1 MNFSEISITD
11 SIIKFLQNNI
21 TPSLSIC
28 DANIIL
34 RNTCGIVNFFSKE
47 NELYSI
53 INESKN
59 YTRQKIAEDKVE
71 YGDFQTNIIL
81 AKRITQ
87 KLQQNNI
94 SPRIILEPTC
104 GQGNFIIASLVN
116 FDKIEKI
123 YAIEIQEKYIWQ
135 AKFNILDF
143 FLTNTNTS
151 KPEIN
156 IIHSSYFNFDINS
169 IREFIKNKEL
179 LIIGNPPWV
188 TNSTLS
194 QINSNNIPQKSNFK
208 NHKGFDAIT
217 GKSNFD
223 IAEYIT
229 LDLIK
234 HFGNINGHLAFLI
247 KNTVINN
254 IIYDQLKS
262 KLPIANI
269 QKQNIDCKK
278 EFNVSVDASLFICS
292 LNSKPDYICTETNFY
307 TSEKKRYFGWNNDK
321 FMSNIS
327 DSDNNIDGHCH
338 FEWRQG
344 VKHDCSKIM
353 ELTYIDNKFH
363 NKSNDIFDLEEELV
377 YPILK
382 SSDLKATTAP
392 HSRRYTIVTQKYV
405 GQDTSYIKNYP
416 LTYEYLYKNIDL
428 FRNRKSKIYK
438 NKYDFSIFGIG
449 EYSFKPY
456 KVAISGLYKTYHF
469 CLVKPQDGKPVMLD
483 DTCYFIGFDNLEQAE
498 LIWNILNTDIVS
510 DFLKSITFTDAKRMI
525 TKDILMRIDFQK
537 IIASGDNE
545 INKLLPKYKNLKL
558 ANNNSQLNL
567 FDCDS

>member
-1 MNFSEISITD
+1 MNFFEINITD
-11 SIIKFLQNNI
+11 SVLKFLQNNI
-21 TPSLSIC
+21 TLSLY

-34 RNTCGIVNFFSKE
+34 RDTCGIVNFFNDE
-47 NELYSI
+47 NELYST
-53 INESKN
+53 INEFKN
-59 YTRQKIAEDKVE
+59 HSYQNIAEGKVE
-71 YGDFQTNIIL
+71 YGDFQTNITL
-81 AKRITQ
+81 AKQITQ
-87 KLQQNNI
+87 KLRQKNI
-94 SPRIILEPTC
+94 SPQIILEPTC
-104 GQGNFIIASLVN
+104 GQGNFIIASLIN

-135 AKFNILDF
+135 TKFNILDF
-143 FLTNTNTS
+143 FLNNTKTN

-156 IIHSSYFNFDINS
+156 IIHSNYFNFNINS
-169 IREFIKNKEL
+169 IKEFIRNKEL

-194 QINSNNIPQKSNFK
+194 QINSDNIPQKSNFK

-229 LDLIK
+229 LDLVK

-247 KNTVINN
+247 KNSVINN
-254 IIYDQLKS
+254 IIYDQLKT
-262 KLPIANI
+262 KLPIANLR
-269 QKQNIDCKK
+269 KQNIDCKK
-278 EFNVSVDASLFICS
+278 EFNVSVDASLFVCS
-292 LNSKPDYICTETNFY
+292 LNSKPDYICTETDFY
-307 TSEKKRYFGWNNDK
+307 TSKKKADFGWSNDK

-327 DSDNNIDGHCH
+327 NSNNNIDGLCH

-344 VKHDCSKIM
+344 IKHDCSKIM
-353 ELTYIDNKFH
+353 ELTVSNGHFH

-392 HSRRYTIVTQKYV
+392 HSRRYTIVTQRYV

-416 LTYEYLYKNIDL
+416 LTYEYLYKNIDS

-498 LIWNILNTDIVS
+498 IIWKILNTTLVS
-510 DFLKSITFTDAKRMI
+510 DFLKSITFKDAKRMI

-545 INKLLPKYKNLKL
+545 INELLPKYKNLKL
-558 ANNNSQLNL
+558 ANNNYQLNL
-567 FDCDS
+567 FATQLP

>member
-21 TPSLSIC
+21 TPSLSLC

-34 RNTCGIVNFFSKE
+34 RNTCGIVNFFNKE

-53 INESKN
+53 INEFKN
-59 YTRQKIAEDKVE
+59 YTHQKIAEDKVE

-135 AKFNILDF
+135 TKFNILDF
-143 FLTNTNTS
+143 FLNNTNTN

-169 IREFIKNKEL
+169 LMEFIKNKEL

-194 QINSNNIPQKSNFK
+194 QINSDNLPQKSNFK

-247 KNTVINN
+247 KN
-254 IIYDQLKS
+254 YGSRSKKS
-262 KLPIANI
+262 EN
-269 QKQNIDCKK
+269 
-278 EFNVSVDASLFICS
+278 
-292 LNSKPDYICTETNFY
+292 
-307 TSEKKRYFGWNNDK
+307 
-321 FMSNIS
+321 
-327 DSDNNIDGHCH
+327 
-338 FEWRQG
+338 
-344 VKHDCSKIM
+344 
-353 ELTYIDNKFH
+353 
-363 NKSNDIFDLEEELV
+363 
-377 YPILK
+377 
-382 SSDLKATTAP
+382 
-392 HSRRYTIVTQKYV
+392 
-405 GQDTSYIKNYP
+405 
-416 LTYEYLYKNIDL
+416 
-428 FRNRKSKIYK
+428 
-438 NKYDFSIFGIG
+438 
-449 EYSFKPY
+449 
-456 KVAISGLYKTYHF
+456 
-469 CLVKPQDGKPVMLD
+469 
-483 DTCYFIGFDNLEQAE
+483 
-498 LIWNILNTDIVS
+498 
-510 DFLKSITFTDAKRMI
+510 
-525 TKDILMRIDFQK
+525 MR
-537 IIASGDNE
+537 
-545 INKLLPKYKNLKL
+545 
-558 ANNNSQLNL
+558 
-567 FDCDS
+567 